1 MAEDTR
7 IVISAI
13 DRTSKGFKSVG
24 AGLGRITKSIFS
36 MKTALIGVAGVGGF
50 GFLVKTSLN
59 SADALAKTAAKIGTT
74 TESLSKLQY
83 AAQITGVETNTLNM
97 AMQRFTRR
105 TAEAAKGT
113 GEAKG
118 AIKEL
123 GLDARKLQQL
133 PLDVQMKKLAGAFAN
148 VESDADKLRIAF
160 KLFDSEGAALVNT
173 LALGSSGLDE
183 LFGKAQALGIVMS
196 SEAAA
201 GAEKAN
207 NALSDLFSI
216 VKGLKDQFSAALAPA
231 IEHVATMLTDF
242 FLKTSKA
249 EGGIAKFARTM
260 AVGFL
265 EGVRS
270 ALIGLDK
277 LANTMDSV
285 SLAAG
290 EFFNKFEQNAKR
302 SRFDHLHD
310 KLSDLQDLQAAMLSG
325 GDIGLVDYMMY
336 GKGNAGAE
344 KVQAEIGELVNTLTV
359 LQSEL
364 SAGKEEAASFGTSL
378 GGLIDLDAVN
388 STFDAL
394 IESIGKIGETAPA
407 AFAPLTES
415 TNAFTEAMGS
425 AKLGYQAWSD
435 SLPSMEENMKS
446 LTTQGLDGL
455 TDSLTAAVTGA
466 ANFKDAMKSMAKSV
480 VDSLIKML
488 IQKYIVDAA
497 FGAITGAFTGGTG
510 TTPVTGSMSTMN
522 NQSVT
527 AGGFGS
533 GSSGMFSG
541 KAIGGSV
548 QAGQP
553 YMVGERGQ
561 EMFVPNQS
569 GSIIPNSKV
578 GGGSNVVV
586 NQTINISTGVAQT
599 VRAEVANMMPQIAA
613 AAKGAVADARQRGG
627 GYSQALIGA

>member
-13 DRTSKGFKSVG
+13 DKTSKGFKSVG

-36 MKTALIGVAGVGGF
+36 LKTALVGVAGVAGF
-50 GFLVKTSLN
+50 GYLVKSSLN
-59 SADALAKTAAKIGTT
+59 SADALAKTASKIGTT
-74 TESLSKLQY
+74 TEALSKLQY
-83 AAQITGVETNTLNM
+83 AAGITGVETNTLNM

-105 TAEAAKGT
+105 TAEAAQGT

-133 PLDVQMKKLAGAFAN
+133 PLDQQMMKLAGAFGN
-148 VESDADKLRIAF
+148 VQSDADKLRIAF

-173 LALGSSGLDE
+173 LALGEEGME
-183 LFGKAQALGIVMS
+183 KLFGRAKALGIVMS
-196 SEAAA
+196 GEAAA
-201 GAEKAN
+201 GAERAN
-207 NALSDLFSI
+207 DALSDLFSI
-216 VKGLKDQFSAALAPA
+216 AKGLKDQFSAALAPA
-231 IEHVATMLTDF
+231 IEHAATMLTDF

-260 AVGFL
+260 AEGFL
-265 EGVRS
+265 QGVRT

-277 LANTMDSV
+277 LAETLDSV

-290 EFFNKFEQNAKR
+290 QFFNQFEQNAKQD
-302 SRFDHLHD
+302 RFDHLQK
-310 KLSDLQDLQAAMLSG
+310 KLSDLQDLQATMLSK

-336 GKGNAGAE
+336 GKGKAGAE
-344 KVQAEIGELVNTLTV
+344 KVQGDINGLVNTLTV

-364 SAGKEEAASFGTSL
+364 SAGKEKATSFGTSL
-378 GGLIDLDAVN
+378 GGLIDIDEMNA
-388 STFDAL
+388 TFDAL
-394 IESIGKIGETAPA
+394 IESIHKVGSASETALKPA
-407 AFAPLTES
+407 SES
-415 TNAFTEAMGS
+415 LNAFEQGFKS
-425 AKLGYQAWSD
+425 FSD
-435 SLPSMEENMKS
+435 GIPSMEQNIKS
-446 LTTQGLDGL
+446 LTHQGLDGL
-455 TDSLTAAVTGA
+455 TDALAAGVTGA

-497 FGAITGAFTGGTG
+497 FGAIVGFINGGTATGPTSGGHSGASQAGAYTGG
-510 TTPVTGSMSTMN
+510 SSF
-522 NQSVT
+522 
-527 AGGFGS
+527 GGGRHLGNS
-533 GSSGMFSG
+533 SG

-569 GSIIPNSKV
+569 GSIIPNNQM
-578 GGGSNVVV
+578 GGSGVTI

-599 VRAEVANMMPQIAA
+599 VRAEVAGMMPQIAA

>member
-13 DRTSKGFKSVG
+13 DKTSKGFKSVG

-36 MKTALIGVAGVGGF
+36 LKTALVGVAGVAGF
-50 GFLVKTSLN
+50 GYLVKSSLN
-59 SADALAKTAAKIGTT
+59 SADALAKTASKIGTT
-74 TESLSKLQY
+74 TEALSKLQY
-83 AAQITGVETNTLNM
+83 AAGITGVETNTLNM

-105 TAEAAKGT
+105 TAEAAQGT

-133 PLDVQMKKLAGAFAN
+133 PLDQQMMKLAGAFGN
-148 VESDADKLRIAF
+148 VQSDADKLRIAF

-173 LALGSSGLDE
+173 LALGEEGLE
-183 LFGKAQALGIVMS
+183 KLFGRAKALGIVMS
-196 SEAAA
+196 GEAAA

-207 NALSDLFSI
+207 DALSDLFAI
-216 VKGLKDQFSAALAPA
+216 AKGLKDQFSAALAPA
-231 IEHVATMLTDF
+231 IERVATMLTDF

-249 EGGIAKFARTM
+249 EGGIAKFARTL
-260 AVGFL
+260 ASDFL
-265 EGVRS
+265 EGIRS
-270 ALIGLDK
+270 AVLGLSSFATKIDEISQKAVTFFQEMEIKATANEVDYLRGKYEKLGKSLGVAMTQGLDK
-277 LANTMDSV
+277 LGTLDQLKFRNIEDLEEAWG
-285 SLAAG
+285 AA
-290 EFFNKFEQNAKR
+290 FR
-302 SRFDHLHD
+302 
-310 KLSDLQDLQAAMLSG
+310 
-325 GDIGLVDYMMY
+325 
-336 GKGNAGAE
+336 
-344 KVQAEIGELVNTLTV
+344 TLEDRKTV
-359 LQSEL
+359 LQEL
-364 SAGKEEAASFGTSL
+364 VAEANASGTSL
-378 GGLIDLDAVN
+378 GDMFDNEKINGFFDDLVA
-388 STFDAL
+388 
-394 IESIGKIGETAPA
+394 GIGEITEATPA
-407 AFAPLTES
+407 AFTPLIES
-415 TNAFTEAMGS
+415 TNAFTEAMGF
-425 AKLGYQAWSD
+425 AKNGYQSWSD
-435 SLPSMEENMKS
+435 ALPSMEENIKS
-446 LTTQGLDGL
+446 LTNQGLDGL

-497 FGAITGAFTGGTG
+497 FGAITGYFAGGTG

-527 AGGFGS
+527 AGGFGN

-569 GSIIPNSKV
+569 GAIIPNNKM
-578 GGGSNVVV
+578 GGSGVTI

-599 VRAEVANMMPQIAA
+599 VRAEVANLMPQIAS

>member
-36 MKTALIGVAGVGGF
+36 MKTALVGVAGVAGF
-50 GFLVKTSLN
+50 GYLVKSSLN
-59 SADALAKTAAKIGTT
+59 SADALAKTASKIGTT
-74 TESLSKLQY
+74 TEALSKLQY
-83 AAQITGVETNTLNM
+83 AAGITGVETNTLNM

-105 TAEAAKGT
+105 TAEAAQGT

-133 PLDVQMKKLAGAFAN
+133 PLDQQMMKLAGAFGN
-148 VESDADKLRIAF
+148 VQSDADKLRIAF

-173 LALGSSGLDE
+173 LALGEEGLQK
-183 LFGKAQALGIVMS
+183 LFGRAKALGIVMS
-196 SEAAA
+196 GEAAA

-207 NALSDLFSI
+207 DALSDLFSI
-216 VKGLKDQFSAALAPA
+216 AKGLKDQFSAALAPA
-231 IEHVATMLTDF
+231 IEHVAKLLTDF

-260 AVGFL
+260 AEGFL

-270 ALIGLDK
+270 ALIGLNK
-277 LANTMDSV
+277 LAESLDAV

-290 EFFNKFEQNAKR
+290 NFFNKFEQNAKQ
-302 SRFDHLHD
+302 SRFDHLQE

-325 GDIGLVDYMMY
+325 GDIGIVDYMMY
-336 GKGNAGAE
+336 GKGKGGAE
-344 KVQAEIGELVNTLTV
+344 KVQGDINGLVNTLTV
-359 LQSEL
+359 LQVEL
-364 SAGKEEAASFGTSL
+364 SKGKEKAASFGTSL
-378 GGLIDLDAVN
+378 GGIIDIDDMNA
-388 STFDAL
+388 TFDAL
-394 IESIGKIGETAPA
+394 IASIQKVGAVNDTALKPTIDSLNN
-407 AFAPLTES
+407 FEQGFKS
-415 TNAFTEAMGS
+415 F
-425 AKLGYQAWSD
+425 SD
-435 SLPSMEENMKS
+435 SIPSMDENLKS
-446 LTTQGLDGL
+446 LTVQGLNGL
-455 TDSLTAAVTGA
+455 TDALAAGVTGA

-497 FGAITGAFTGGTG
+497 FGAITGFIGGSG
-510 TTPVTGSMSTMN
+510 TSPV
-522 NQSVT
+522 
-527 AGGFGS
+527 AGGKPSVPVMSSAGS
-533 GSSGMFSG
+533 RPMSPR
-541 KAIGGSV
+541 AIGGSV

-569 GSIIPNSKV
+569 GSIIPNNKMS
-578 GGGSNVVV
+578 GGGGVVV

-599 VRAEVANMMPQIAA
+599 VRAEVAGLMPQIAA

>member
-36 MKTALIGVAGVGGF
+36 MKTALVGVAGVAGF
-50 GFLVKTSLN
+50 GYLVKSSLN
-59 SADALAKTAAKIGTT
+59 SADALAKTASKIGTT
-74 TESLSKLQY
+74 TEALSKLQY
-83 AAQITGVETNTLNM
+83 AAGITGVETNTLNM
-97 AMQRFTRR
+97 ALQRFTRR
-105 TAEAAKGT
+105 TAEAAQGT

-133 PLDVQMKKLAGAFAN
+133 PLDQQMMKLAGAFGN
-148 VESDADKLRIAF
+148 VKSDADKLRIAF

-173 LALGSSGLDE
+173 LALGEEGLE
-183 LFGKAQALGIVMS
+183 KLFGRAKALGIVMS
-196 SEAAA
+196 GEAAA

-207 NALSDLFSI
+207 NALSDLFAI
-216 VKGLKDQFSAALAPA
+216 AKGLKDQFSAALAPA

-260 AVGFL
+260 AEGFL

-270 ALIGLDK
+270 ALIGLNK
-277 LANTMDSV
+277 LAESLDAV

-290 EFFNKFEQNAKR
+290 NFFNKFEQNAKQ
-302 SRFDHLHD
+302 SRFDHLQE

-325 GDIGLVDYMMY
+325 GDIGIVDYMMY
-336 GKGNAGAE
+336 GKGKGGAE
-344 KVQAEIGELVNTLTV
+344 KVQGDINGLVNTLTV
-359 LQSEL
+359 LQVEL
-364 SAGKEEAASFGTSL
+364 SKGKEKAASFGTSL
-378 GGLIDLDAVN
+378 GGIIDIDDMNA
-388 STFDAL
+388 TFDAL
-394 IESIGKIGETAPA
+394 IASIQKVGAVNDTALKPTIDSLNN
-407 AFAPLTES
+407 FEQGFKS
-415 TNAFTEAMGS
+415 F
-425 AKLGYQAWSD
+425 SD
-435 SLPSMEENMKS
+435 SIPSMDENLQS
-446 LTTQGLDGL
+446 LTVQGLNGL
-455 TDSLTAAVTGA
+455 TDALAAGVTGA

-497 FGAITGAFTGGTG
+497 FGAITGFIGGSG
-510 TTPVTGSMSTMN
+510 ASPV
-522 NQSVT
+522 
-527 AGGFGS
+527 AGGNPSAPVMSSAGS
-533 GSSGMFSG
+533 RPMSPR
-541 KAIGGSV
+541 AIGGSV

-569 GSIIPNSKV
+569 GSIIPNNKMS
-578 GGGSNVVV
+578 GGGGVVV

-599 VRAEVANMMPQIAA
+599 VRAEVAGLMPQIAA

>member
-13 DRTSKGFKSVG
+13 DKTSKGFKSVG

-36 MKTALIGVAGVGGF
+36 LKTALVGVAGVAGF
-50 GFLVKTSLN
+50 GYLVKSSLN
-59 SADALAKTAAKIGTT
+59 SADALAKTASKIGTT
-74 TESLSKLQY
+74 TEALSKLQY
-83 AAQITGVETNTLNM
+83 AAGITGVETNTLNM

-105 TAEAAKGT
+105 TAEAAQGT

-133 PLDVQMKKLAGAFAN
+133 PLDQQMMKLAGAFGN
-148 VESDADKLRIAF
+148 VQSDADKLRIAF

-173 LALGSSGLDE
+173 LALGEEGLE
-183 LFGKAQALGIVMS
+183 KLFGRAKALGIVMS
-196 SEAAA
+196 GEAAA

-207 NALSDLFSI
+207 DALSDLFAI
-216 VKGLKDQFSAALAPA
+216 AKGLKDQFSAALAPA
-231 IEHVATMLTDF
+231 IEHVAKMLTDF

-260 AVGFL
+260 AEGFL

-270 ALIGLDK
+270 ALIGLNK
-277 LANTMDSV
+277 LAESLDAV

-290 EFFNKFEQNAKR
+290 NFFNKFEQNAKQ
-302 SRFDHLHD
+302 SRFDHLQE

-325 GDIGLVDYMMY
+325 GDIGIVDYMMY
-336 GKGNAGAE
+336 GKGKGGAE
-344 KVQAEIGELVNTLTV
+344 KVQGDINGLVNTLTV

-364 SAGKEEAASFGTSL
+364 STGKEKAASFGTSL
-378 GGLIDLDAVN
+378 GGIIDIEDMNA
-388 STFDAL
+388 TFDAL
-394 IESIGKIGETAPA
+394 IASIQKVGAVNDSALKPTIETLNN
-407 AFAPLTES
+407 FEQGFKS
-415 TNAFTEAMGS
+415 F
-425 AKLGYQAWSD
+425 SD
-435 SLPSMEENMKS
+435 SIPSMDENLKS
-446 LTTQGLDGL
+446 LTVQGLNGL
-455 TDSLTAAVTGA
+455 TDALAAGVTGA

-497 FGAITGAFTGGTG
+497 FGAITGFIGGSG
-510 TTPVTGSMSTMN
+510 TSPV
-522 NQSVT
+522 
-527 AGGFGS
+527 AGGKPSVPVMSSAGS
-533 GSSGMFSG
+533 RPMSPR
-541 KAIGGSV
+541 AIGGSV

-569 GSIIPNSKV
+569 GSIIPNNQM
-578 GGGSNVVV
+578 GGSGVTI